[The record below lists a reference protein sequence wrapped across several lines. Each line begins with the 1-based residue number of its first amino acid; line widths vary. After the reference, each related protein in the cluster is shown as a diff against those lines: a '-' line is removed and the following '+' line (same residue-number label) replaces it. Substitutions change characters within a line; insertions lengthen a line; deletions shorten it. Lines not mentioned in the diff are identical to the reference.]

1 MRTKTIYFFSLFL
14 TITMMT
20 GCFHISSGPKPS
32 KSKMTKKYSVT
43 PFNKIENKAPAN
55 IVFTQGNATKV
66 EADGPDNY
74 IPQLIVM
81 VKDSTLSISMDKDK
95 FKNFFRQ
102 KEVPAHLLR
111 YKQLFA
117 YQDVEKEK
125 GLGDDFDTRILTRIE
140 RPVVKAQRLTMR
152 TRFMPLF
159 KAAAMI
165 AVLFLMGTVMQHA
178 MEGGDSDTVSVHDEY
193 QDSTTDPQVA
203 YEPVLPTDTVTK
215 ITADDTGTGTGKTN

>member
-1 MRTKTIYFFSLFL
+1 MELRNFI
-14 TITMMT
+14 
-20 GCFHISSGPKPS
+20 GGR
-32 KSKMTKKYSVT
+32 
-43 PFNKIENKAPAN
+43 AN
-55 IVFTQGNATKV
+55 ITF
-66 EADGPDNY
+66 
-74 IPQLIVM
+74 I
-81 VKDSTLSISMDKDK
+81 
-95 FKNFFRQ
+95 FRQ

-165 AVLFLMGTVMQHA
+165 AVLFLMGTMMQHT

-193 QDSTTDPQVA
+193 QNSTTDPQVA
-203 YEPVLPTDTVTK
+203 YEPVLPTDTVAK
-215 ITADDTGTGTGKTN
+215 ITVDDTGTGKTN

>member
-1 MRTKTIYFFSLFL
+1 MDYKYIEQLLERYWNCETSLEEEQIL
-14 TITMMT
+14 R
-20 GCFHISSGPKPS
+20 S
-32 KSKMTKKYSVT
+32 
-43 PFNKIENKAPAN
+43 
-55 IVFTQGNATKV
+55 
-66 EADGPDNY
+66 
-74 IPQLIVM
+74 
-81 VKDSTLSISMDKDK
+81 
-95 FKNFFRQ
+95 FFRQ

-178 MEGGDSDTVSVHDEY
+178 KAVIVIRYRYTMSIRIL
-193 QDSTTDPQVA
+193 
-203 YEPVLPTDTVTK
+203 LPIPK
-215 ITADDTGTGTGKTN
+215 WHTNLYCLQIR

>member
-1 MRTKTIYFFSLFL
+1 MDYKYIEQLLERYWNCETSLEEEQIL
-14 TITMMT
+14 R
-20 GCFHISSGPKPS
+20 S
-32 KSKMTKKYSVT
+32 
-43 PFNKIENKAPAN
+43 
-55 IVFTQGNATKV
+55 
-66 EADGPDNY
+66 
-74 IPQLIVM
+74 
-81 VKDSTLSISMDKDK
+81 
-95 FKNFFRQ
+95 FFRQ

-165 AVLFLMGTVMQHA
+165 AVLFLMGTVMQHTWKVVIVIRYRYT
-178 MEGGDSDTVSVHDEY
+178 MSIRILLPIPKWHTNLY
-193 QDSTTDPQVA
+193 CLQIRWQRLPLMI
-203 YEPVLPTDTVTK
+203 PVQ
-215 ITADDTGTGTGKTN
+215 GKQTRTFSFAFI

>member
-1 MRTKTIYFFSLFL
+1 M
-14 TITMMT
+14 
-20 GCFHISSGPKPS
+20 
-32 KSKMTKKYSVT
+32 
-43 PFNKIENKAPAN
+43 
-55 IVFTQGNATKV
+55 
-66 EADGPDNY
+66 
-74 IPQLIVM
+74 
-81 VKDSTLSISMDKDK
+81 
-95 FKNFFRQ
+95 
-102 KEVPAHLLR
+102 PAHLLR

-165 AVLFLMGTVMQHA
+165 AVLFLMGTVMQHT

-193 QDSTTDPQVA
+193 QNSTTDPQVA
-203 YEPVLPTDTVTK
+203 YEPVLPTDTVAK
-215 ITADDTGTGTGKTN
+215 ITVDDTGTGKTN

>member
-1 MRTKTIYFFSLFL
+1 MDYKYIEQLLERYWNCETSLEEEQIL
-14 TITMMT
+14 R
-20 GCFHISSGPKPS
+20 
-32 KSKMTKKYSVT
+32 
-43 PFNKIENKAPAN
+43 
-55 IVFTQGNATKV
+55 
-66 EADGPDNY
+66 
-74 IPQLIVM
+74 L
-81 VKDSTLSISMDKDK
+81 
-95 FKNFFRQ
+95 FFRQ

-125 GLGDDFDTRILTRIE
+125 GLGDDFDTRILTQIE

-165 AVLFLMGTVMQHA
+165 AVLFLMGTVMQHT

-193 QDSTTDPQVA
+193 QNSTTDPQVA
-203 YEPVLPTDTVTK
+203 YEPVLPTDTVAK
-215 ITADDTGTGTGKTN
+215 ITVDDTGTGKTN